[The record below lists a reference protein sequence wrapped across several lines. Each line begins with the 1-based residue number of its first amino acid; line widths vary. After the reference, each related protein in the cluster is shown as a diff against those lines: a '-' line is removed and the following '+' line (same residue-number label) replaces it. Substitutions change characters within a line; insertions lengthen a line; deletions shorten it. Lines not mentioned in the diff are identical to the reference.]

1 MRTYRRPKI
10 QRERDLVET
19 ARLYCQ
25 GLSQAEIGERLGV
38 SQRTISKDLREIQ
51 RRWQAA
57 CVESISQGKARELA
71 RIDELERT
79 YWAAWF
85 DSKRVKTSKAIKQEE
100 TRDGN
105 PAYLQGV
112 MTCIEKRC
120 KLLGLDAPVRMDGET
135 RVEILDARRSIESKL
150 AGLAA
155 AGGSPEIS
163 GQPDAG

>member
-57 CVESISQGKARELA
+57 CVEAISQGKARELA

-85 DSKRVKTSKAIKQEE
+85 DSKRAA

-112 MTCIEKRC
+112 LACIEKRC
-120 KLLGLDAPVRMDGET
+120 KLLGLDAPVRTDT
-135 RVEILDARRSIESKL
+135 RIDILDVRNSIEGKL
-150 AGLAA
+150 ARLAA